1 MGIKFQTARSIGDVL
16 KIFSQLPEG
25 FEPDYSHFNFSNSPN
40 VDPVWL
46 ASRPTP
52 PPYAELTIGS
62 SGQEVLDMKQRFYEL
77 GYFRTTSFNDKFTD
91 STADTVKLFE
101 KNNSLPVDGVA
112 DALMLGVLFSER
124 AVGK

>member
-1 MGIKFQTARSIGDVL
+1 MIVYNLKWEIVPFRILQSEDKAFSAIKLRPLCCSAIFFCSMGIKFQTARSIGDVL

-40 VDPVWL
+40 VDPAWL

-77 GYFRTTSFNDKFTD
+77 G
-91 STADTVKLFE
+91 
-101 KNNSLPVDGVA
+101 
-112 DALMLGVLFSER
+112 ALRSNT
-124 AVGK
+124 